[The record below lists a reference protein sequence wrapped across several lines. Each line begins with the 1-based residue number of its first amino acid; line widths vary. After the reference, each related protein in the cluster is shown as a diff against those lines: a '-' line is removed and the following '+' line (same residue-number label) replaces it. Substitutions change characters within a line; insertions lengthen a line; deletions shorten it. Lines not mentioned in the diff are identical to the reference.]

1 MLGWVM
7 KLETRQ
13 HEKAVRLGQAYYLS
27 PLFKNLITAR
37 PSIILAAE
45 FPRNLLLGFSVPSIR
60 M

>member
-7 KLETRQ
+7 KLE
-13 HEKAVRLGQAYYLS
+13 AVSMKEACLSQAYYLS

-37 PSIILAAE
+37 PSIMLAAE
-45 FPRNLLLGFSVPSIR
+45 FPKNLLLGFTVPSIR